1 MIKVARCTHNTG
13 IDGNAQPMMLIQQLL
28 MQLIILIEPKNR
40 HQKGINI
47 ERFPRYKEG
56 DMESISNQPADQPR
70 RRDQAHRS
78 GNSSNRFSALAEMSS
93 DKESPGSSSEVNTP
107 ESMDQNTS
115 SLSSM
120 ITLFPLPYQQ
130 GAPYFDGKDV
140 TKFLNRWE
148 TLTFEWN
155 DEKKIKKMIAYCD
168 EVTGRYIQTLPS
180 YEQNDWAEFRKEL
193 LAEYK
198 EEDGEQ
204 RRNTETYLQ
213 ELAQYMRKDPNPSTP
228 KCRTYIFEFT
238 ERSNKLLERRLISKH
253 TQVILFLQGFSN
265 KTGDKLCKR
274 CGIDVEDWSTTENVW
289 ENLKKEALKVTSR
302 EDSQM
307 SKLWK
312 IKEKQEV
319 TLKDG

>member
-1 MIKVARCTHNTG
+1 
-13 IDGNAQPMMLIQQLL
+13 
-28 MQLIILIEPKNR
+28 
-40 HQKGINI
+40 
-47 ERFPRYKEG
+47 
-56 DMESISNQPADQPR
+56 
-70 RRDQAHRS
+70 
-78 GNSSNRFSALAEMSS
+78 MSS
-93 DKESPGSSSEVNTP
+93 EKGSPGSSSEVNTP

-168 EVTGRYIQTLPS
+168 EITGRYIQTLPS

-204 RRNTETYLQ
+204 RRNT
-213 ELAQYMRKDPNPSTP
+213 
-228 KCRTYIFEFT
+228 
-238 ERSNKLLERRLISKH
+238 
-253 TQVILFLQGFSN
+253 
-265 KTGDKLCKR
+265 CK
-274 CGIDVEDWSTTENVW
+274 S
-289 ENLKKEALKVTSR
+289 
-302 EDSQM
+302 
-307 SKLWK
+307 
-312 IKEKQEV
+312 
-319 TLKDG
+319 